1 MSKSVGW
8 SPLCSYRT
16 SSRLTRDCCWEQNV
30 TELIWRKE
38 SDFRKTF
45 QQRSFLINLHH
56 QPPIRPQTKCWRCKK
71 FLKNLWGWVLE
82 TDGYLDIGGERET
95 WTLPALLL
103 SSSSDKDMLNMRT
116 YGGMTLLGYPPHLA
130 SNCYTRGHVLVP
142 GVDTWMHG
150 VTRRWWCRATVSPGT
165 RGAGAGHWSTAC
177 IKHSC
182 RRMEAI
188 TLQWIIT
195 RLPSSLGP
203 IVCSPVSG
211 ELATV
216 DRGTTRYQVLIRS
229 RSSLQRAQSPVCR
242 WRYWH
247 WTIGHRGR
255 WGGVRWLHGTRAS
268 HWDHYGHG
276 TGEGVS
282 WPAGDCTHKSL
293 DFFLRAA
300 AASVE

>member
-71 FLKNLWGWVLE
+71 IVKNLWGWVLE

-95 WTLPALLL
+95 WTLPALFL
-103 SSSSDKDMLNMRT
+103 SSSSDKDMLDMWRHVAAWPCW
-116 YGGMTLLGYPPHLA
+116 GYPPHLA
-130 SNCYTRGHVLVP
+130 SNCYTRGHVDAR
-142 GVDTWMHG
+142 GDTG
-150 VTRRWWCRATVSPGT
+150 WCRATVSPGS

-188 TLQWIIT
+188 TSQWIIT
-195 RLPSSLGP
+195 RLPWPIVAIPSSLGP

-255 WGGVRWLHGTRAS
+255 WGGVRWLHGSEHHTGIIMDTGQGRVSAGQLGTAPTS
-268 HWDHYGHG
+268 HWI
-276 TGEGVS
+276 S
-282 WPAGDCTHKSL
+282 
-293 DFFLRAA
+293 FFVLQQP
-300 AASVE
+300 V